1 MGRKDEKRRKIEELV
16 TKDMGREKRW
26 GEKMRREEK

>member
-16 TKDMGREKRW
+16 GDEGYGKGERNREK
-26 GEKMRREEK
+26 